1 MMTERGLLAAC
12 VLLMSISLC
21 VAEPLQL
28 PGGHLAICTV
38 RQPLTPAAGEIGA
51 YLLAHEPLV
60 KSLGVYGVSMTTVL
74 FQVPGVG
81 AHTALTRL
89 QEVGYCDSWTLI
101 EREIPTNSLLVASA
115 IQAESDKPTDLLTPL
130 GSSTVSVGSDGIVT
144 GAVSMLYASDE
155 LYVFFTSASVVAEF
169 PALELRGA
177 HAITSLCNGGCDMS
191 EEEIH
196 SAASALAWQEPVLQK
211 ALRRPSPLVDLRGL
225 LREFLEERNGAAYD
239 IAEDPIAER
248 VALVSQDSL
257 RSFLNT
263 LTSVY
268 TRLSDA
274 GDVPLQA
281 SYFIKGFLQ
290 GLGLDPFFYYFKDGY
305 VPDVCAD
312 ITGAL
317 QPEVLVVIG
326 AHMDDRMQNIND
338 PTARAPG
345 ANDDGSGSAMLS
357 ELVRIFAETKTVFE
371 YTVRF
376 CWWAGEEQGLLGSTA
391 YANELYANGTEVVGM
406 LQGDM
411 LAYRVPGAPTQVDM
425 ATRSTDYDL
434 TMLVNQV
441 TAHYVPEIRIGN
453 TTSCCTDSASF
464 YNVGYAAA
472 AYNEAGGY
480 TIDPEYH
487 NTMDVVDRPGYN
499 LPQLQQITQAMLA
512 GAAVLGNIL

>member
-1 MMTERGLLAAC
+1 MAGAFFSCSRIKMRVFAVM
-12 VLLMSISLC
+12 VLLLGAASLC
-21 VAEPLQL
+21 LAGTSSKEQGPWAVCSVREPLM
-28 PGGHLAICTV
+28 
-38 RQPLTPAAGEIGA
+38 PAAGELAA
-51 YLLAHEPLV
+51 YLAEHENLV
-60 KSLGVYGVSMTTVL
+60 TSYGIYGVSMTTVL
-74 FQVPGVG
+74 YRVRSAAPEL
-81 AHTALTRL
+81 ALHRL
-89 QEVGYCDSWTLI
+89 QKVGYCDDWTLI
-101 EREIPTNSLLVASA
+101 PGDMASSSLLIATA
-115 IQAESDKPTDLLTPL
+115 IQRESAQPQVLL
-130 GSSTVSVGSDGIVT
+130 
-144 GAVSMLYASDE
+144 GAVTVRSGMA
-155 LYVFFTSASVVAEF
+155 SASVLADGSMARASSLVYASEEVYIFQCSEIDVEEF
-169 PALELRGA
+169 AALELRGSSAIASACGA
-177 HAITSLCNGGCDMS
+177 HCSLS
-191 EEEIH
+191 IQQVATR
-196 SAASALAWQEPVLQK
+196 AAALAWQAPKLQK
-211 ALRRPSPLVDLRGL
+211 PAHAVSPPVDLRAL
-225 LREFLEERNGAAYD
+225 LQEFLEERRSAEWSAA
-239 IAEDPIAER
+239 ADPIAER
-248 VALVSQDSL
+248 VALVSQDKL

-281 SYFIKGFLQ
+281 SYFIKGYLQ
-290 GLGLDPFFYYFKDGY
+290 GLGLEPFFYYFQDGY

-317 QPEVLVVIG
+317 QPEVLVVVG
-326 AHMDDRMQNIND
+326 AHMDDRAANIND

-391 YANELYANGTEVVGM
+391 YADELYNNGTEIVGM

-434 TMLVNQV
+434 TMLMNEV
-441 TAHYVPEIRIGN
+441 TGHYVPEILIGN

-480 TIDPEYH
+480 TIDPE
-487 NTMDVVDRPGYN
+487 
-499 LPQLQQITQAMLA
+499 
-512 GAAVLGNIL
+512 